1 MPYTVCMREGT
12 TAHLTTSRTSP
23 NQVALSRLQA
33 LKLCHKE
40 GASSADKWG
49 ARQCRRVKS
58 TPLGVIT
65 HYRQPVRVPPAPSFS
80 GSERSHDHLGR
91 PQRMHQNHP
100 TNGQTHATHRH
111 SVRRNRGRL
120 AAGRPSQCEGRRSA
134 SGNVT
139 GTDQPEQALPHRS
152 VSA

>member
-1 MPYTVCMREGT
+1 MHEGGHHS
-12 TAHLTTSRTSP
+12 HLTTSRTSP

-65 HYRQPVRVPPAPSFS
+65 HYRQPVRVPPAPSASDCQPFS
-80 GSERSHDHLGR
+80 GHLGHS
-91 PQRMHQNHP
+91 QRMHENHP

-111 SVRRNRGRL
+111 QVRRNRGRL
-120 AAGRPSQCEGRRSA
+120 AAGRPTQYEGRRST

-139 GTDQPEQALPHRS
+139 GTDQPTSDLSHRS
-152 VSA
+152 VSARVA